1 MSETR
6 IAEMFRHQEEGDRD
20 ETIGQATAV
29 GNRGKHQECARC
41 TEGLISTSLKPQHTQ
56 SNPIFTKLHQYGCC
70 RHSKGGNPNS
80 PSSQRTSPRL
90 SPPSRS
96 ILPQLTSSMHS
107 IPNRRE
113 SSGSSKSSESNTRS
127 SYTSEIRNIAHLPK

>member
-1 MSETR
+1 
-6 IAEMFRHQEEGDRD
+6 MFRHQEEGDRD

-29 GNRGKHQECARC
+29 GNKGKHQECARC
-41 TEGLISTSLKPQHTQ
+41 TEALISTPLKPHSEQ
-56 SNPIFTKLHQYGCC
+56 PYLTKLHQYGCC

-113 SSGSSKSSESNTRS
+113 SSGSSKNSESNTRS
-127 SYTSEIRNIAHLPK
+127 SYTSEIRNIGHLWK